1 VLPLLEEQL
10 TRGELRPVFLFD
22 KVRTLR
28 IDEDEIRRF
37 DSDGSSFFNMNT
49 PADYD
54 EALTRWCALVRCTVE
69 LFGVA
74 RMLAGTGELDLSL
87 PPGGTVSHVLA
98 ALVAKLPAL
107 AGRVITADGSRL
119 MEGYACSVNGREF
132 VRSPV
137 TAVQRGDRILIL
149 SADAGG

>member
-1 VLPLLEEQL
+1 
-10 TRGELRPVFLFD
+10 
-22 KVRTLR
+22 
-28 IDEDEIRRF
+28 
-37 DSDGSSFFNMNT
+37 
-49 PADYD
+49 
-54 EALTRWCALVRCTVE
+54 
-69 LFGVA
+69 
-74 RMLAGTGELDLSL
+74 MLAGTGELDLSL